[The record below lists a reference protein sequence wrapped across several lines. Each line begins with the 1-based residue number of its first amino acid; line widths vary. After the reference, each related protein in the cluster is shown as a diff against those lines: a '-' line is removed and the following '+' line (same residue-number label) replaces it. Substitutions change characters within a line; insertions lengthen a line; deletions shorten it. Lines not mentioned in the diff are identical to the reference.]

1 MTQIIT
7 ILSQYNPCHVLM
19 SRANVTCPQQQ
30 HEKEEK
36 SGKYTSK
43 AFISGSDSDGGED
56 GDDAEPVVPENQ
68 SPVKA
73 APISTGL
80 LDSDSS
86 DLDESPRK

>member
-1 MTQIIT
+1 ML
-7 ILSQYNPCHVLM
+7 LS
-19 SRANVTCPQQQ
+19 RFNVTCLQQQ

-43 AFISGSDSDGGED
+43 AFISDSDSDGGED
-56 GDDAEPVVPENQ
+56 GDDAEPVVQVENQ